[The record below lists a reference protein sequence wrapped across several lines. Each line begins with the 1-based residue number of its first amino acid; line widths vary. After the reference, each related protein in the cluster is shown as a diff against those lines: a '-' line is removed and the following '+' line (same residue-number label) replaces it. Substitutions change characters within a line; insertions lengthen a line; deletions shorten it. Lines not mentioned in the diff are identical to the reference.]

1 MSKQTYNK
9 FQITYLRIS
18 LTEACNFRCL
28 YCKARGEDFL
38 KIEKSLSVEEI
49 TTLVKVLSKYGLKTV
64 RFTGGEPLLRKDIEQ
79 IVKNTSRWVEDIG
92 LTTNGF
98 LLDKYAQSL
107 RKAGLKRLNVSVD
120 TLDPKKFQQLTGG
133 DLFKVLKGLEIAKRV
148 GFKTIKIN
156 TVAIKGFTTSKDID
170 ELLEYSARNSFHL
183 RFIELM
189 PVGELPFF
197 REDRFLPLSEVQ
209 NYIEEK
215 YGKLI
220 PLEREGSKASKDFY
234 LPSLGI
240 KVGFIKSITEPFC
253 EGCSKLRLTPDGKIH
268 FCLRTDQEVDIR
280 KYLKDPQRLEEFIP
294 TLLKLKRESNEFIS
308 RNGFGWFIK
317 EKTMVK
323 IGG

>member
-1 MSKQTYNK
+1 MSKQTYNEFK
-9 FQITYLRIS
+9 ITYLRIS

-28 YCKARGEDFL
+28 YCKALGEDFL
-38 KIEKSLSVEEI
+38 KIEKNLSVEEI
-49 TTLVKVLSKYGLKTV
+49 SNLVKVLSRYGLKTV
-64 RFTGGEPLLRKDIEQ
+64 RFTGGEPLLRKDIEE
-79 IVKNTSRWVEDIG
+79 IVKNTSPWVEDIG

-98 LLDKYAQSL
+98 LLKKYAEAL
-107 RKAGLKRLNVSVD
+107 KRAGLKRLNVSVD
-120 TLDPKKFQQLTGG
+120 TLSPEKFEQLTGG
-133 DLFKVLKGLEIAKRV
+133 NLFKVLEGLETAKRV
-148 GFKTIKIN
+148 GFKSIKLN
-156 TVAIKGFTTSKDID
+156 TVAIKGFTTFKDID
-170 ELLEYSARNSFHL
+170 ELLEYSAKNGFHL

-209 NYIEEK
+209 EYIEQK

-220 PLEREGSKASKDFY
+220 PLQREGSKASKDFY

-268 FCLRTDQEVDIR
+268 FCLRTDHEVDIR
-280 KYLKDPQRLEEFIP
+280 KYLKDPRSLEEFIP
-294 TLLKLKRESNEFIS
+294 TLLKLKAESNDFIS
-308 RNGFGWFIK
+308 KNGFGWFIK

-323 IGG
+323 LGG